1 MILELRNI
9 YKSYKTESE
18 EIVVLDDF
26 YLAVNAGD
34 TLAVVG
40 ASGSG
45 KTTLLNVISGVDKFD
60 IGQIILNDQDIS
72 LYTLEQL
79 AEVRLQ
85 NIGIIFQQ
93 HHLLPQCTAF
103 ENALLPT
110 LPLDNDVKANEQ
122 YANELFERLDMAD
135 RKNHFPSQLS
145 GGECQRVAIIRA
157 LINKPK
163 LLLADEPTGNLDK
176 STKIE
181 LLDTLRYIN
190 EEFQMTIIMATHS
203 DLAASYMSRTIA
215 L

>member
-1 MILELRNI
+1 MILELKNI
-9 YKSYKTESE
+9 CKSYTTESE
-18 EIVVLDDF
+18 EIVVLNDF

-45 KTTLLNVISGVDKFD
+45 KTTLLNVISGVDKANR
-60 IGQIILNDQDIS
+60 GQIILNGQDFS

-85 NIGIIFQQ
+85 NIGIVFQN

-110 LPLDNDVKANEQ
+110 LPLNSDVNANEQ
-122 YANELFERLDMAD
+122 YADELFEKLGMAD
-135 RKNHFPSQLS
+135 RKHHFPSQLS

-176 STKIE
+176 STKME
-181 LLDTLRYIN
+181 LLNTLRYIN
-190 EEFQMTIIMATHS
+190 EEFHMTIIMATHS
-203 DLAASYMSRTIA
+203 DTAASYMSRTIP